1 MAYLVDGVSTLA
13 KGQYPSLLMCTFPG
27 LTVADKRILTLGVA
41 STVFEGTMYLFVVF
55 WSPAMI
61 AARKTANLSATQ
73 DPPFGL
79 IFASFM
85 AAMMLGSQIFAGFM
99 QRPSPQLLL
108 EPEESTV
115 ITLHRSSFLL
125 KMLLPLASICLSW
138 SVFSHTEASTL
149 WAFCLYE
156 MSIGAY
162 FPSMGVLK
170 GLLVEDAHR
179 ASVYALLRVPLNC
192 FVVAGLA
199 LTREGS

>member
-1 MAYLVDGVSTLA
+1 MIIE
-13 KGQYPSLLMCTFPG
+13 
-27 LTVADKRILTLGVA
+27 LTATDKRILTLGVA

-61 AARKTANLSATQ
+61 AARRAADPSVSQ

-85 AAMMLGSQIFAGFM
+85 AAMMLGSQIFAYLM
-99 QRPSPQLLL
+99 QRPASPSLL
-108 EPEESTV
+108 EPDDSSI
-115 ITLHRSSFLL
+115 ITLARSSFLL
-125 KMLLPLASICLSW
+125 KMLTPLASICLSW
-138 SVFSHTEASTL
+138 SVFNHTEISTL

-170 GLLVEDAHR
+170 SLLVEDAHR
-179 ASVYALLRVPLNC
+179 ASVYALFRVPLNC

-199 LTREGS
+199 LTREGT